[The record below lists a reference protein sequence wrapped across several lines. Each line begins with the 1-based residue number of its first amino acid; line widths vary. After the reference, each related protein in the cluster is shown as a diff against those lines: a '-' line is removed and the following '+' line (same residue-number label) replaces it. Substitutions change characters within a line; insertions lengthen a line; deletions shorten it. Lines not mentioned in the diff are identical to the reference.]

1 MILCVRICGTVL
13 DGIGKAMAFGLAK
26 KGLNV
31 LLISRTES
39 KLVDTEAELKG
50 KCPGVTVEHL
60 AIDYSSFDATAQVS
74 TLLANAVLM
83 LACLGARVHPS
94 APIRVA
100 SLALALRIP

>member
-1 MILCVRICGTVL
+1 MS
-13 DGIGKAMAFGLAK
+13 FGLAK

-60 AIDYSSFDATAQVS
+60 AIDYSNFDATAQVS
-74 TLLANAVLM
+74 SIVTILADM
-83 LACLGARVHPS
+83 GFTPGTRV
-94 APIRVA
+94 I
-100 SLALALRIP
+100 SLALALRSREYSDVYI